1 MPSAVSVGAAELI
14 EGRPAAFRA
23 IAWRTGTEGL
33 LRAEFAA
40 LRVRVADGPVAAR
53 AQHLPGAEAWLVGA
67 HRADGARKY
76 ALANHPADTP
86 LEVLATLI
94 EARWVCAQTHQQI
107 KDELGLDHLEGRS
120 WRGLHHHALLC
131 QRAFAFLQHL
141 RLGGKKRP
149 DPTRARTATPTE
161 PAGDPAAHRGGSDPH
176 PPALPALP
184 AALRPSPSA
193 MNVAG

>member
-1 MPSAVSVGAAELI
+1 M
-14 EGRPAAFRA
+14 
-23 IAWRTGTEGL
+23 
-33 LRAEFAA
+33 
-40 LRVRVADGPVAAR
+40 AR
-53 AQHLPGAEAWLVGA
+53 AQHLPGEAVWLVCERRG
-67 HRADGARKY
+67 RGEVKY
-76 ALANHPADTP
+76 YLTNHSPSATLRALAA
-86 LEVLATLI
+86 AI
-94 EARWVCAQTHQQI
+94 KARWVCEQAHQQM
-107 KDELGLDHLEGRS
+107 KEELGLDHFEGRS

-131 QRAFAFLQHL
+131 QLAFAFLQHL

-161 PAGDPAAHRGGSDPH
+161 PASDPAVHRGGSDPH